1 MSVQSADERSVAK
14 KQRGVRVQAGD
25 RFLRGLRYVIVQ
37 AVRDGGVEYLDLLS
51 NEKRTSILSDFRG
64 RILYRVKPV
73 EGIGDDVVRLI
84 WDIASTRLAPFDLR
98 VTMVNRLIK
107 AVRPEDMDKITK
119 WVSQLKSKE
128 EPRR

>member
-1 MSVQSADERSVAK
+1 MSVQAAVERSVAK

>member
-1 MSVQSADERSVAK
+1 MSVQAAVERSVAK

-64 RILYRVKPV
+64 RVLYRVKPV
-73 EGIGDDVVRLI
+73 GGIGDDVVRLI

>member
-1 MSVQSADERSVAK
+1 MSVQAAVERSVAK

-119 WVSQLKSKE
+119 WVSQLKSKA